1 MNIFSKRFE
10 SYYLCKIYKPAV
22 IYHHV
27 YQCYCVTGV
36 ASPRGKLEIQQ
47 AKEEQLEISAS
58 GEEVSVWD
66 VGDCPVIKTW
76 SLASVTLPPPSINSP
91 SKKPATPYLPCS
103 WKPSNM
109 PVSSTKGSYPTQRV
123 LDISSGTAQV
133 WGKVGPLLELFLKT
147 IS

>member
-103 WKPSNM
+103 WKQSNM
-109 PVSSTKGSYPTQRV
+109 PAISTRGS
-123 LDISSGTAQV
+123 LSAC
-133 WGKVGPLLELFLKT
+133 
-147 IS
+147 

>member
-76 SLASVTLPPPSINSP
+76 SLASVTLPPPSYQLAMKETSGSLSALQLETIR
-91 SKKPATPYLPCS
+91 YVCQQLPD
-103 WKPSNM
+103 
-109 PVSSTKGSYPTQRV
+109 GSRAGFYIG
-123 LDISSGTAQV
+123 D
-133 WGKVGPLLELFLKT
+133 GP
-147 IS
+147 I